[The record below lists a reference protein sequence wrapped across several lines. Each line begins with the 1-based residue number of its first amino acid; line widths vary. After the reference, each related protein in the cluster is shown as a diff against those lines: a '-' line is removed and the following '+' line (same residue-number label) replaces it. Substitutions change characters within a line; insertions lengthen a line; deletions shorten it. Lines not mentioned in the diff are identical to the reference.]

1 MMEARDEERLRTLQ
15 EREAEAR
22 RQNLAKIRPSNPG
35 AVALAQRHYIVLH
48 RSRATNYACRFPN
61 EIHTSVERR
70 RRKEGGELYEA
81 WRSDPDAMG
90 LAQPAVGKPWVVV
103 PDSFANGIDINPA
116 VLMGLAGADGSY
128 WAYAATSNGKDP
140 RVEHRFAIRL
150 QNSANNVRLLSA
162 AKQLIGSGSVK
173 VFAEKLLGYY
183 VTVKFEC
190 ADKICIKFL
199 ADYWRLAG
207 PRAFQCQLAMFA
219 QDVCKI
225 GSYRRNLGQDVTDA
239 QDMYMAAL
247 AAAKKEEPIRDT
259 PDAIRSYYELATGH
273 GEETFLDM
281 LLGFLIGDGGAYVL
295 STGYRIGLYQSHRA
309 FLVGWSQALEG
320 YRFGALSI
328 SDSPMLRKKLGNR
341 IVAHTRTPYKGVIE
355 GEAACRKLAR
365 ALVATAERRGLLF
378 DPKVRTLQMMRDRPF
393 SLDVLRDYRER
404 NAEEAEA
411 AEAEEGNV

>member
-1 MMEARDEERLRTLQ
+1 M
-15 EREAEAR
+15 
-22 RQNLAKIRPSNPG
+22 
-35 AVALAQRHYIVLH
+35 ALARSNYIDLP
-48 RSRATNYACRFPN
+48 RSRHTNYACRFPT
-61 EIHTSVERR
+61 EIHTRDQRR

-90 LAQPAVGKPWVVV
+90 LAQPSVGNKWIKV
-103 PDSFANGIDINPA
+103 PDSFADGIDINPA

-128 WAYAATSNGKDP
+128 GAYEKSKNVNGADYTWVRNSFFIK
-140 RVEHRFAIRL
+140 L
-150 QNSANNVRLLSA
+150 KNSAANVRLLSA
-162 AKQLIGSGSVK
+162 VKQLIGSGEVY
-173 VFAEKLLGYY
+173 VFSDRNMGYY
-183 VTVKFEC
+183 VNVKFDC
-190 ADKICIKFL
+190 GNKKCTTFL

-247 AAAKKEEPIRDT
+247 AAAKKEEPLRDT
-259 PDAIRSYYELATGH
+259 PEAIQSYYELATGH

-393 SLDVLRDYRER
+393 SLDVLRDYSER
-404 NAEEAEA
+404 NAVEAEA
-411 AEAEEGNV
+411 AEAEEDG